1 MQPWVVVLLIAG
13 IMLPIEIAVV
23 YMLLRGPV
31 NDVFNR
37 LHVKFPPQP
46 IGAHAVRRNFQSA
59 KKDIVNLGFC
69 VHFAV
74 DDRYVHVMPA
84 AVLRWVVAKPSSV
97 PVELVSAKQS
107 DMSYAE
113 IVFDDVTLVGPTWV
127 VREAA
132 ARASNAQIEDEP
144 DAADDDGHRGMTPV

>member
-1 MQPWVVVLLIAG
+1 MPPWTVVLLIVG

-23 YMLLRGPV
+23 YALLRGPV
-31 NDVFNR
+31 QDVFNR
-37 LHVKFPPQP
+37 LHVKFPLQP
-46 IGAHAVRRNFQSA
+46 IGAQAVHRNFQSV
-59 KKDIVNLGFC
+59 KKGIVNLGFC

-74 DDRYVHVMPA
+74 DDQYVHVKPA
-84 AVLRWVVAKPSSV
+84 ALLRWVGAKASSV

-107 DMSYAE
+107 DTSYAE

-132 ARASNAQIEDEP
+132 NSLRRN
-144 DAADDDGHRGMTPV
+144 PVSA

>member
-1 MQPWVVVLLIAG
+1 MQPWIVVLLLVG

-23 YMLLRGPV
+23 YALLRGPV
-31 NDVFNR
+31 QDVFNR
-37 LHVKFPPQP
+37 LHAKYPPQQ
-46 IGAHAVRRNFQSA
+46 IGDGAIRRNFQSA

-74 DDRYVHVMPA
+74 DDQFVHVMPA
-84 AVLRWVVAKPSSV
+84 AVLRWAGAKGSSV
-97 PVELVSAKQS
+97 PVDVVSAKQS

-132 ARASNAQIEDEP
+132 NRL
-144 DAADDDGHRGMTPV
+144 RRYPVSA

>member
-1 MQPWVVVLLIAG
+1 MQPWLVVLLLVG

-23 YMLLRGPV
+23 YALLREPV
-31 NDVFNR
+31 QDVFNR
-37 LHVKFPPQP
+37 LHAKFPPQQ
-46 IGAHAVRRNFQSA
+46 IGAGAIRRNFQST

-74 DDRYVHVMPA
+74 DDRFVHMMPA
-84 AVLRWVVAKPSSV
+84 AVLRWAGAKACSV
-97 PVELVSAKQS
+97 PVALVSAKQS

-132 ARASNAQIEDEP
+132 GRAANTQAEDDL
-144 DAADDDGHRGMTPV
+144 DAADDDGHRGMTSA